1 MFLSRHAALM
11 SGSALSCRAE
21 VALSGV
27 TVEGIFQHQSI
38 HKHQTAAPTVHQQ
51 LRSSAPDAIGMLEA
65 ELRQAA
71 RGM

>member
-1 MFLSRHAALM
+1 MGMFQRH
-11 SGSALSCRAE
+11 
-21 VALSGV
+21 
-27 TVEGIFQHQSI
+27 SI
-38 HKHQTAAPTVHQQ
+38 GMHETAASTVHQQ

>member
-1 MFLSRHAALM
+1 M
-11 SGSALSCRAE
+11 SGAALSCRAE

-27 TVEGIFQHQSI
+27 TVEGMFQHQSI
-38 HKHQTAAPTVHQQ
+38 RKCQTVASSVHQQ

>member
-1 MFLSRHAALM
+1 MFVFHSGALLGE
-11 SGSALSCRAE
+11 SGLSCRAE

-27 TVEGIFQHQSI
+27 TGMFQRHSI
-38 HKHQTAAPTVHQQ
+38 GKHETAASTVHQQ
-51 LRSSAPDAIGMLEA
+51 LRSSAPDAVGMLEA